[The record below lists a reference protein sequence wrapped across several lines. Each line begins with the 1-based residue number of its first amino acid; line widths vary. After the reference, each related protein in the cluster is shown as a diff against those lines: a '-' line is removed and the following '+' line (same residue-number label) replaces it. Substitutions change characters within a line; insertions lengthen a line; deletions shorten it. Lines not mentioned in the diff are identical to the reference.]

1 MKQIKKIA
9 VLTSGGD
16 SPGMNAAIRAVVRTG
31 INEGFEMVGSLR
43 GYQGLING
51 DVVPLQSRS
60 VSNIIQRGGTILKS
74 ARCKAFYEKE
84 ERDKAYYKMQA
95 MGIDALVV
103 IGGDGTFT
111 GAKMFGKENGVP
123 IIGLPGT
130 IDNDLYGTD
139 YTIGYDTAINT
150 VMEAVDKLRDTAYS
164 HDRLFIIEV
173 MGRDAGFIA
182 LTSGIATGA
191 EMILVPESPTYI
203 DEMVYILEKDWKKNK
218 TSGIIIVSEGDDSGG
233 ALEVEKEINDRFPEF
248 ETRVS
253 ILGHIQ
259 RGGSPSAM
267 DRVLASRL
275 GHAAIM
281 NLKEGVSG
289 VMIGMVDNEIE
300 LTSFEKSIKHNQEM
314 NLELLDIARVLAT

>member
-1 MKQIKKIA
+1 MTNIKKIA

-16 SPGMNAAIRAVVRTG
+16 SPGMNAAVRAVVRTG
-31 INEGFEMVGSLR
+31 IHEGFEMVGSMR
-43 GYQGLING
+43 GYQGLIDG
-51 DVVPLQSRS
+51 DIVPLHSRS

-74 ARCKAFYEKE
+74 ARCKDFYEKE
-84 ERDKAYYKMQA
+84 GRAKAAHKMKA

-111 GAKMFGKENGVP
+111 GAKTFAKEHGIP
-123 IIGLPGT
+123 IVGLPGT
-130 IDNDLYGTD
+130 IDNDLFGTD

-182 LTSGIATGA
+182 LTSGMATGA

-203 DEMVYILEKDWKKNK
+203 DEMLYMLEKDWKKNK
-218 TSGIIIVSEGDDSGG
+218 TSGIIIVAEGDDYGG
-233 ALEVEKEINDRFPEF
+233 ALEVEKAINGQFPEF

-259 RGGSPSAM
+259 RGGSPTAQ
-267 DRVLASRL
+267 DRMLASRL

-281 NLKEGVSG
+281 TLNDGVSG
-289 VMIGMVDNEIE
+289 VMLGIVDNEVE
-300 LTSFEKSIKHNQEM
+300 LTSFEKSIKSHQSM
-314 NLELLDIARVLAT
+314 DLELLDIARILAI